1 MTVLCA
7 EPAIR
12 SFKSKA
18 GSGVRLTVCGD
29 GCDILRNHSD
39 IDKVVLSSE
48 RVEGRFDVVFE
59 LSGLG
64 CDEIANDMI
73 ERFALQLGVDLEDK
87 TPRVSIDSFDHIDGL
102 KFGISKL
109 KHPRVAICSGFS
121 GGPGSW
127 EEGKWNKLCSILEE
141 TLDSQII
148 QVGTAANKF
157 LGYGVDLIGKT
168 GVREA
173 ATLLGR
179 VDLLVSAD
187 ADYAMLARAVG
198 TPCVLLSECKEGAG
212 IGSDVSVIRESKK
225 PCEVSVVC
233 VIDSIVDLCG
243 NSGGC

>member
-18 GSGVRLTVCGD
+18 GSGVRMTVCGE

-39 IDKVVLSSE
+39 IDKVVLSSD
-48 RVEGRFDVVFE
+48 RVEGQFDVVFE

-64 CDEIANDMI
+64 CNESANDLVA
-73 ERFALQLGVDLEDK
+73 RFALQLGVNLDDK
-87 TPRVSIDSFDHIDGL
+87 APRVSIDSFDHIDGL

-109 KHPRVAICSGFS
+109 KHPRVAICRGFS
-121 GGPGSW
+121 VGPGSW

-148 QVGTAANKF
+148 QMGTAANKF

-168 GVREA
+168 SVREA
-173 ATLLGR
+173 ATLLSR
-179 VDLLVSAD
+179 ADLLVSAD

-198 TPCVLLSECKEGAG
+198 TPCVLLSECKEGVG
-212 IGSDVSVIRESKK
+212 TGSDVSVNQESEK
-225 PCEVSVVC
+225 PCEVSIVC

-243 NSGGC
+243 NSSGC